1 MLEFCNFKIGH
12 FLICALRIKV
22 KGWEGETKNSH
33 SKRLDGHSTAF
44 STNVKVNPSKEGSGR
59 RMSTLVKIFD
69 TTLRDGEQSPGATMN
84 IAEKVRIAQQ
94 LEKLNVDVIEA
105 GFPASSEGD
114 SEAVKTISQVIKH
127 SEVAALSRTNLKDID
142 RAWEAVKGAKSPRL
156 HIFVSTS
163 DIHLQHQLK
172 ISKDEVIAMTTRS
185 IARAKRYSPNIEFS
199 AMDATRSDVGFLSA
213 VIEAAIQ
220 AGATVINIPDTVGY
234 AIPSEFGELIRTLRQ
249 KVRGIEKVTLS
260 VHCHNDLGLAVANS
274 LIAVQNGARQ
284 VECTIN
290 GIGERAGNASLE
302 EIVMAIRTRKDLF
315 PYHTR
320 VIPRHLFATSRLVSK
335 ITGMAVQPNK
345 AIVGA
350 NAFAHESGI
359 HQDGILKEKL
369 TYEIMTPESVGIP
382 KTSLILGK
390 LSGRHAFRDRL
401 RELGYRLSESDL
413 ELAFNRFKQ
422 LADKKRDIYDEDI
435 ESIVV
440 EEILR
445 MPHRFKLVY
454 LNVVAGNVTVPT
466 ATVQM
471 EVDGR
476 LIQEAGFGDG
486 PVDATFKTI
495 KKITRTKSR
504 LLQFRINAITS
515 GTEAQGEV
523 TVRLEEKENTVIGQ
537 GADTD
542 VIVASAKAYINALNK
557 MEFKKQKLVGM

>member
-1 MLEFCNFKIGH
+1 M
-12 FLICALRIKV
+12 AQ
-22 KGWEGETKNSH
+22 
-33 SKRLDGHSTAF
+33 
-44 STNVKVNPSKEGSGR
+44 
-59 RMSTLVKIFD
+59 LVKIFD

-84 IAEKVRIAQQ
+84 VAEKVRIAEQ

-105 GFPASSEGD
+105 GFPISSEGD
-114 SEAVKTISQVIKH
+114 FEAVKAIARAIKR
-127 SEVAALSRTNLKDID
+127 SEVSALARVYPKDID
-142 RAWEAVKGAKSPRL
+142 RAWEAVKGAKLPRL

-163 DIHLQHQLK
+163 DIHLKHQLK
-172 ISKDEVIAMTTRS
+172 KSKEQVIRITS
-185 IARAKRYSPNIEFS
+185 QSVARAKRHTPNVEFS
-199 AMDATRSDVGFLSA
+199 AMDATRSDVEFLVA
-213 VIEAAIQ
+213 VCQAAVR
-220 AGATVINIPDTVGY
+220 AGATTINIPDTVGY
-234 AIPSEFGELIRTLRQ
+234 AIPSEFGKLIRTLRER
-249 KVRGIEKVTLS
+249 VLGIEKVTLS

-274 LIAVQNGARQ
+274 LAAIQNGARQ

-290 GIGERAGNASLE
+290 GIGERAGNTSLE
-302 EIVMAIRTRKDLF
+302 EVVMALRTRVDLF
-315 PYHTR
+315 QFHTR
-320 VIPRHLFATSRLVSK
+320 INPRHIYTTSRLVSK
-335 ITGMAVQPNK
+335 ITGMVVQPNK
-345 AIVGA
+345 AVVGA

-359 HQDGILKEKL
+359 HQDGILKEKR

-382 KTSLILGK
+382 KSSLVLGK
-390 LSGRHAFRDRL
+390 LSGRHAFRERL
-401 RELGYRLSESDL
+401 RELGYRLSETDL

-422 LADKKRDIYDEDI
+422 LADKKREIFDEDI

-454 LNVVAGNVTVPT
+454 INVVAGNVTVPT

-471 EVDGR
+471 DVDGQLR
-476 LIQEAGFGDG
+476 QEAGFGDG

-495 KKITRTKSR
+495 KKITRTKSK
-504 LLQFRINAITS
+504 LLQFAINAITS

-523 TVRLEEKENTVIGQ
+523 TVRLEEKGNTVIGQ

>member
-1 MLEFCNFKIGH
+1 
-12 FLICALRIKV
+12 
-22 KGWEGETKNSH
+22 
-33 SKRLDGHSTAF
+33 
-44 STNVKVNPSKEGSGR
+44 
-59 RMSTLVKIFD
+59 MSDLVKIFD

-84 IAEKVRIAQQ
+84 IAEKVRIAEQ
-94 LEKLNVDVIEA
+94 LEKLNVDIIEA
-105 GFPASSEGD
+105 GFPISSEGD
-114 SEAVKTISQVIKH
+114 FEAVKTISRTIKR
-127 SEVAALSRTNLKDID
+127 SEVAALARTNPKDVD

-172 ISKDEVIAMTTRS
+172 ISKDEVIRMATRS
-185 IARAKRYSPNIEFS
+185 VARARRYTSNIEFS
-199 AMDATRSDVGFLSA
+199 AMDATRSDIDFLSA
-213 VIEAAIQ
+213 VMEAAVKS
-220 AGATVINIPDTVGY
+220 GATTINIPDTVGY
-234 AIPSEFGELIRTLRQ
+234 AIPSEFGALIRTLRQ
-249 KVRGIEKVTLS
+249 KVRGIEKATLS

-274 LIAVQNGARQ
+274 IAAIQNGARQ

-302 EIVMAIRTRKDLF
+302 EVVMAIRTRKDLLPF
-315 PYHTR
+315 HTR
-320 VIPRHLFATSRLVSK
+320 VFPKHLFATSRLVSK
-335 ITGMAVQPNK
+335 ITGMVVQPNK
-345 AIVGA
+345 AVVGA

-369 TYEIMTPESVGIP
+369 TYEIMTPESVGIS
-382 KTSLILGK
+382 KSSLVLGK
-390 LSGRHAFRDRL
+390 LSGRHAFRERL
-401 RELGYRLSESDL
+401 KDLGYRLSGADL
-413 ELAFNRFKQ
+413 ELAFRQFKQ

-445 MPHRFKLVY
+445 MPRRFKLVY
-454 LNVVAGNVTVPT
+454 INVVAGNVTVPT

-471 EVDGR
+471 EVDGQ

-495 KKITRTKSR
+495 KKITRTKSK
-504 LLQFRINAITS
+504 LLQFAINAITI

-523 TVRLEEKENTVIGQ
+523 TVKLEEKGQTVIGQ

-557 MEFKKQKLVGM
+557 MEFRKQKLVGM